1 MECVQNAAAVSP
13 PARRTLAW
21 SLGYLVLTFACL
33 VQWGKPS
40 LWSRLD
46 IFSSSY
52 LAMRAFPAYRSILGR
67 RKVRVSVECQRERW
81 GSTSAPGWVNW
92 AVVLTL
98 ANLAVFLDYGH
109 WHLVPGLERRGAQ
122 AFGLLLYLAIALWQ
136 MWTDRYFN
144 AAFAGQALRPRL
156 MQNGPFRYV
165 RHPRYAGAM
174 ASKVAT
180 ALVFSS
186 AVGWLLA
193 ALWWVLL
200 LRQVRLEEAHLREL
214 FGSEYE
220 TYARQT
226 AKVIPGIY

>member
-1 MECVQNAAAVSP
+1 MQSVEDATTVSP
-13 PARRTLAW
+13 PARKTLPW
-21 SLGYLVLTFACL
+21 SLGYLVLMSACL

-46 IFSSSY
+46 IFSGSY
-52 LAMRAFPAYRSILGR
+52 LVMRAFPVFRSLLGR
-67 RKVRVSVECQRERW
+67 RKARVSAECQRERW

-98 ANLAVFLDYGH
+98 ANLAIFLDYGH
-109 WHLVPGLERRGAQ
+109 WHLVAGLERRGAQ
-122 AFGLLLYLAIALWQ
+122 AFGLVLYLAIALWQ
-136 MWTDRYFN
+136 IWTDRYFN
-144 AAFAGQALRPRL
+144 AAFAGHTVCPSL

-180 ALVFSS
+180 ALVFAS
-186 AVGWLLA
+186 AAGWLLA
-193 ALWWVLL
+193 ALWWALL
-200 LRQVRLEEAHLREL
+200 LRQIRLEETHLREL

-226 AKVIPGIY
+226 AKLIPRIY